1 MLMEILGEALK
12 QGIAPAVVIAI
23 YLVVVK
29 VIDSKREESQVNLTK
44 DFINAIIKMS
54 NFLDDVTDDIVQ
66 KNNERTQAAI
76 KTIFKS
82 SANSIIKFATNIV
95 ISNHIEANKT
105 GILENIESFINAEYY
120 TLYSNLLMY
129 NTNGNKV
136 TDYLKEDWKDAIKNG
151 IIDIIYNKDFTDD
164 QKLYNINNRVNIKIE
179 DYSVYVTNKFIEN
192 VKR

>member
-1 MLMEILGEALK
+1 MEILGEALK
-12 QGIAPAVVIAI
+12 QGIAPAVVIAV

-29 VIDSKREESQVNLTK
+29 IIDSKREESQVNLTK

-54 NFLDDVTDDIVQ
+54 NFLDDVTDDIIQ
-66 KNNERTQAAI
+66 KNNEKTQAAI

-82 SANSIIKFATNIV
+82 SANSIIKFSTNIV
-95 ISNHIEANKT
+95 ISNHIESNKV

-129 NTNGNKV
+129 NTNGNKI
-136 TDYLKEDWKDAIKNG
+136 TDYLKEDWKDAIKNS

>member
-1 MLMEILGEALK
+1 MLMEILSEALK

-29 VIDSKREESQVNLTK
+29 IIDSKREESQVNLTK

-95 ISNHIEANKT
+95 ISNHIEANKV

-129 NTNGNKV
+129 NTNGNKI
-136 TDYLKEDWKDAIKNG
+136 TDYLKEDWKDVIKNG
-151 IIDIIYNKDFTDD
+151 IIDIIYNKNFTDD
-164 QKLYNINNRVNIKIE
+164 QKLYNINNRVNIKVE

-192 VKR
+192 VKC

>member
-29 VIDSKREESQVNLTK
+29 IIDSKREESQVNLTK

-66 KNNERTQAAI
+66 KNNEKAQAAI
-76 KTIFKS
+76 KIIFKS

-95 ISNHIEANKT
+95 ISNHIEANKV

-129 NTNGNKV
+129 NTNSNKI
-136 TDYLKEDWKDAIKNG
+136 TDYLKEDWKDAIKNS

-164 QKLYNINNRVNIKIE
+164 QKLYNINNRVNIKVE

-192 VKR
+192 AKR

>member
-1 MLMEILGEALK
+1 MEILDEALK
-12 QGIAPAVVIAI
+12 QGIAPAIVIAI

-29 VIDSKREESQVNLTK
+29 IIDSRREESQVNLTK

-95 ISNHIEANKT
+95 ISNHIEANKV

-136 TDYLKEDWKDAIKNG
+136 TDYIKEDWKDIIKNS
-151 IIDIIYNKDFTDD
+151 IIDIIYNKEFTDD
-164 QKLYNINNRVNIKIE
+164 QKLYNLNNRINIKIE
-179 DYSVYVTNKFIEN
+179 DYSVYVINKFIEN